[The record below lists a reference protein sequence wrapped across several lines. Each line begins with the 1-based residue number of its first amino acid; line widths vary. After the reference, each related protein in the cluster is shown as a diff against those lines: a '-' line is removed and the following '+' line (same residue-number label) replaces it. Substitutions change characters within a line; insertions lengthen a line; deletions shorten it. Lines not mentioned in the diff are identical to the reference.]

1 MLRVPGGV
9 LDLQGIQQAV
19 YKGQRCHLVP
29 IIQEDAVR
37 LDQSGRQL
45 RAYLEGRQV
54 EKDDFFKMLSLYRY
68 YSIDIICVYNRN
80 PCTFIGVN

>member
-1 MLRVPGGV
+1 MV

-45 RAYLEGRQV
+45 RAFLGGRLV
-54 EKDDFFKMLSLYRY
+54 EKDDFFFNV
-68 YSIDIICVYNRN
+68 CVFFFNVSV
-80 PCTFIGVN
+80 FF

>member
-1 MLRVPGGV
+1 MV

-19 YKGQRCHLVP
+19 YKGQRCHLLP

-45 RAYLEGRQV
+45 RAFLGGRLV
-54 EKDDFFKMLSLYRY
+54 EKDDFFFKNV
-68 YSIDIICVYNRN
+68 CV
-80 PCTFIGVN
+80 FFF

>member
-19 YKGQRCHLVP
+19 HKGQRCHLVP

-54 EKDDFFKMLSLYRY
+54 EKDDFFKMLKMV
-68 YSIDIICVYNRN
+68 CAFF
-80 PCTFIGVN
+80 PCNFFFWKFEVVRW